1 MTKISKQPISSQKMR
16 HLITQKRGQH
26 VNYLEQN
33 IKLIHDMELN
43 NMENSFKHITGLKK
57 TLLTINKSAIKI
69 PESRQT
75 YHTNTGNYL
84 IRYDTINS
92 TNKVSD
98 REKYLLQLLILSNCI
113 RRVSFYDLPLKIQR
127 KYARANDY
135 RAYIY
140 EILPLRIARFDR
152 LRKIK
157 KCTPLNYSDLCLI
170 EGVELAN
177 QVFKRFTTYKGY
189 YYFSPDSLELIA
201 NYVWTKHTA
210 TLNDIANFYL
220 DNMLIRPK
228 IYGKNMPLNR
238 DEEVTYIISV
248 LKALNDSGWWKKYDI
263 NIKRNGQ
270 LRRNKLQDV
279 NGNTLVITEEKRKI
293 KKHLTEGNPLCA

>member
-1 MTKISKQPISSQKMR
+1 MTKISKKPILSQKMR
-16 HLITQKRGQH
+16 RLITQKRGQH

-33 IKLIHDMELN
+33 IKLIREMKLD
-43 NMENSFKHITGLKK
+43 NMENSFKHIAGIKK

-69 PESRQT
+69 PESRQK
-75 YHTNTGNYL
+75 YHTSTGNYL

-92 TNKVSD
+92 TGTSKVSD

-113 RRVSFYDLPLKIQR
+113 KRVSYYDLPLKIQQ
-127 KYARANDY
+127 KYARANDF

-140 EILPLRIARFDR
+140 EILPLRNARFDR

-157 KCTPLNYSDLCLI
+157 KDTPLNYSALCLI
-170 EGVELAN
+170 EGVGLAN

-228 IYGKNMPLNR
+228 IYGKNMPLSR
-238 DEEVTYIISV
+238 DEEVTYIIGV
-248 LKALNDSGWWKKYDI
+248 LKALNNSGWWKKYDI

-270 LRRNKLQDV
+270 LRRNKPQDV
-279 NGNTLVITEEKRKI
+279 NGNTLVITEEKRKVQRD
-293 KKHLTEGNPLCA
+293 

>member
-1 MTKISKQPISSQKMR
+1 MD
-16 HLITQKRGQH
+16 
-26 VNYLEQN
+26 YLEQN
-33 IKLIHDMELN
+33 IMLIHDMELD

-57 TLLTINKSAIKI
+57 TLLTINKSANKL

-75 YHTNTGNYL
+75 YRTSTGNYL

-92 TNKVSD
+92 TTTSKVSD

-113 RRVSFYDLPLKIQR
+113 RRVSFYDLPLKAQR
-127 KYARANDY
+127 KYARANDF

-140 EILPLRIARFDR
+140 EILPLRNARFDR

-157 KCTPLNYSDLCLI
+157 KDRPLNYSALCLI
-170 EGVELAN
+170 EDVELAN

-210 TLNDIANFYL
+210 TLNGIANFYL

-238 DEEVTYIISV
+238 DEEVAYIISV

-293 KKHLTEGNPLCA
+293 KKHITEVKSVVC